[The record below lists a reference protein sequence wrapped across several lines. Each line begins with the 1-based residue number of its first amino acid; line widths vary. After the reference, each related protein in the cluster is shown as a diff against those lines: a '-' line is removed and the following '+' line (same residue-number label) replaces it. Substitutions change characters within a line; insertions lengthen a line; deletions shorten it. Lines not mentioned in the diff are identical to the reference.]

1 MADLTRRS
9 FLTRTS
15 VGVAGGVLAGAMAA
29 EVTSLVSGSSQM
41 AGKSGPSGAA
51 ATEPLIAHV
60 RDVSRGE
67 IALMV
72 GTREV
77 IYKDR
82 ELAARLMVAA
92 QQTAGR

>member
-1 MADLTRRS
+1 M
-9 FLTRTS
+9 
-15 VGVAGGVLAGAMAA
+15 GVAGGVLAGALAA
-29 EVTSLVSGSSQM
+29 EVPHLASGPEQT
-41 AGKSGPSGAA
+41 AGKSLPSGAA

-60 RDVSRGE
+60 RNVSRGE

-77 IYKDR
+77 IYHDR

-92 QQTAGR
+92 HQTAGR

>member
-1 MADLTRRS
+1 MAELTRRN
-9 FLTRTS
+9 FITRTS
-15 VGVAGGVLAGAMAA
+15 IGVAGGVLAGALAA
-29 EVTSLVSGSSQM
+29 EVPGLVAGPEQM
-41 AGKSGPSGAA
+41 AGRSLPSGSA

-60 RDVSRGE
+60 RNVSRGE

-82 ELAARLMVAA
+82 ELAARLVVAA
-92 QQTAGR
+92 QQTGRR

>member
-1 MADLTRRS
+1 MAELTRRS

-15 VGVAGGVLAGAMAA
+15 MGVAGGVLAGALATEVVRPGA
-29 EVTSLVSGSSQM
+29 EQLGRLEL
-41 AGKSGPSGAA
+41 PSNAA

-60 RDVSRGE
+60 RNLKTGE
-67 IALMV
+67 IALLV

-82 ELAARLMVAA
+82 ELAARLAVAA
-92 QQTAGR
+92 HKTAGN

>member
-15 VGVAGGVLAGAMAA
+15 MGVAGGVLAGALAA
-29 EVTSLVSGSSQM
+29 EVPGLVAGSSRT
-41 AGKSGPSGAA
+41 AGTTLPSGAA

-60 RDVSRGE
+60 RNVSRGE

-82 ELAARLMVAA
+82 ELAARLMIAA

>member
-1 MADLTRRS
+1 MAELTRRS
-9 FLTRTS
+9 FLTRTGI
-15 VGVAGGVLAGAMAA
+15 GVAGGVLAGALAA
-29 EVTSLVSGSSQM
+29 EAPGLVTGPAQM
-41 AGKSGPSGAA
+41 AGKSLPSGAA

-60 RDVSRGE
+60 RNVSRGE

-82 ELAARLMVAA
+82 ELAARLVVAA
-92 QQTAGR
+92 HQTAGR

>member
-1 MADLTRRS
+1 MAELTRRS

-15 VGVAGGVLAGAMAA
+15 IGVAGGVLAGTLVAEAA
-29 EVTSLVSGSSQM
+29 RP
-41 AGKSGPSGAA
+41 GPDHLGGLQLPSNVA

-60 RDVSRGE
+60 RDLHTGE

-82 ELAARLMVAA
+82 ELAARLAVAA
-92 QQTAGR
+92 RKTARK

>member
-1 MADLTRRS
+1 MAELTRRS
-9 FLTRTS
+9 FITRTS
-15 VGVAGGVLAGAMAA
+15 MGVAGGVLAGALATEMVRPGA
-29 EVTSLVSGSSQM
+29 EQLGGLQL
-41 AGKSGPSGAA
+41 PSNAA

-60 RDVSRGE
+60 RDLKTGE

-82 ELAARLMVAA
+82 ELAARLAVAA
-92 QQTAGR
+92 HKTAGK

>member
-1 MADLTRRS
+1 MAELTRRT

-15 VGVAGGVLAGAMAA
+15 IGVAGGVLAGGLATT
-29 EVTSLVSGSSQM
+29 VPRLSSDL
-41 AGKSGPSGAA
+41 APTPLPSGAD

-60 RDVSRGE
+60 RSVSRGE
-67 IALMV
+67 ISLMV

-77 IYKDR
+77 IYQDR

-92 QQTAGR
+92 HKTAGS